1 MKMKFQ
7 ITLLALT
14 LIFANLQTAWAEEM
28 YGVFMVVKGD
38 VKIKSA
44 KTGKEEPAKIGSK
57 VYPGDQVITAA
68 DSRGKIVMSDRNVLA
83 ISPDSN
89 MQIAKYENDAAKGDK
104 NVELNLSSGK
114 VRANV
119 EQKYDG
125 EKNKFMIKSPTA
137 VAGVRGTK
145 FMMGY
150 EPSTQVSSV
159 VTFSGQVQFGNPAPG
174 GGIANPVMVNPGQMT
189 SAAAGAPAE
198 QPKVVPKDEM
208 KKMDAESQGEA
219 APASSNSSASGEQ
232 KAESKDSKE
241 SKDNGDAKSADNG
254 GKQEGN
260 KQEGNKQEGQKS
272 ETAQSDKPAES
283 GGKQEGNKQ
292 EGNKQEANK
301 PAQADNGKPAP
312 ANGPSAGNAPPPPPS
327 SMVSAGDMKMD
338 MMKDVQISPMGPAMG
353 AAAPPPQS
361 NPMNKTIVQQPTQ
374 NDFIKNTIQN
384 SSGPAKVIIVPK

>member
-1 MKMKFQ
+1 M
-7 ITLLALT
+7 T
-14 LIFANLQTAWAEEM
+14 FASVGYADEM

-38 VKIKSA
+38 VKIKSV

-57 VYPGDQVITAA
+57 VFPGDQVITAA

-89 MQIAKYENDAAKGDK
+89 MQIAKYENDASKGSK

-145 FMMGY
+145 FMMGFD
-150 EPSTQVSSV
+150 PSTQVSSV

-189 SAAAGAPAE
+189 SAAPGQSAE
-198 QPKVVPKDEM
+198 QPKVMPKEEM

-219 APASSNSSASGEQ
+219 PPAQAANSAPTTEN
-232 KAESKDSKE
+232 K
-241 SKDNGDAKSADNG
+241 GDAKEQKDNASTEAKPADN
-254 GKQEGN
+254 N
-260 KQEGNKQEGQKS
+260 KQENAKS
-272 ETAQSDKPAES
+272 ETAAGD
-283 GGKQEGNKQ
+283 
-292 EGNKQEANK
+292 
-301 PAQADNGKPAP
+301 KPAP
-312 ANGPSAGNAPPPPPS
+312 AENNAKQDANKNEGGNKPANAPNQQAENNKPISGDNSPAAGAPPPPGNNPPPPPAS

-338 MMKDVQISPMGPAMG
+338 MMRDVQISPMGPAMG
-353 AAAPPPQS
+353 SAPPPPQS
-361 NPMNKTIVQQPTQ
+361 NPMNKTMVQQPIQ

-384 SSGPAKVIIVPK
+384 SSGPARVIIVPK

>member
-1 MKMKFQ
+1 MQMKLI
-7 ITLLALT
+7 ITLFALT
-14 LIFANLQTAWAEEM
+14 ISMTFVSVGYADEM

-38 VKIKSA
+38 VKIKSV

-57 VYPGDQVITAA
+57 VFPGDQVITAA

-89 MQIAKYENDAAKGDK
+89 MQIAKYENDASKGSK

-145 FMMGY
+145 FMMGFD
-150 EPSTQVSSV
+150 PSTQVSSV

-189 SAAAGAPAE
+189 SAAPGQSAE
-198 QPKVVPKDEM
+198 QPKVVPKEDM

-219 APASSNSSASGEQ
+219 PPAQSSTAAPAAENKAEAKEQ
-232 KAESKDSKE
+232 KDNANAE
-241 SKDNGDAKSADNG
+241 AKPADN
-254 GKQEGN
+254 N
-260 KQEGNKQEGQKS
+260 KQENAKS
-272 ETAQSDKPAES
+272 ETTAGDKPA
-283 GGKQEGNKQ
+283 GADNNAKQDTNKAEGGNKPGPSSSQ
-292 EGNKQEANK
+292 
-301 PAQADNGKPAP
+301 QADGAGKPAP
-312 ANGPSAGNAPPPPPS
+312 ANGPAPGNAPPPPPTS

-361 NPMNKTIVQQPTQ
+361 NPMNKTIVQQPIQ